1 MKAANTKLSFSVSV
15 RRLDL
20 ANLGAALRALDGA
33 GLAELKVDV
42 ADGTF
47 VPEFMLGFE
56 TIEAVRGGST
66 LPLHAHLMTERPERY
81 LDAMHRLGCAAVT
94 VPIETCLHAHR
105 TVARIRDLGMAA
117 GVSLLPDSALTKLE
131 YVLGM
136 VDHVVLPA
144 RAASGA
150 TEAPMPG
157 VAFERV
163 RILRENLDYQES
175 KAIVYVEGGINAS
188 DAARFAAVGATRIV
202 IDRAD
207 VLGPESSETAVK
219 EFIDAVSKNR
229 RTA

>member
-15 RRLDL
+15 RRLNL
-20 ANLGAALRALDGA
+20 ANLGTALRALESA

-56 TIEAVRGGST
+56 TIEAVRGVST

-94 VPIETCLHAHR
+94 IPIEASLHAHR
-105 TVARIRDLGMAA
+105 TLARIRDLGMAA

-131 YVLGM
+131 YVMGA
-136 VDHVVLPA
+136 VDHVVLPVRDA
-144 RAASGA
+144 SAHAA
-150 TEAPMPG
+150 PVLG

-175 KAIVYVEGGINAS
+175 KAIVHVEGGIAAS

-202 IDRAD
+202 IDRPE
-207 VLGPESSETAVK
+207 VLGPEASATAVA
-219 EFIDAVSKNR
+219 EFIEAVARAR